1 MSRFIKVI
9 TSLII
14 ILSLCGCGYGGL
26 TVVAHA
32 YSVPYNETISYTLDD
47 MDVLVELIAEQISN
61 MNAAHQMADAAR
73 KLGYSEDH
81 AVIVLA
87 KQEHKEAN
95 ALRKTYQTIYDELLE
110 HWHQKEEEYPTA
122 AYIWNYFK
130 ELGYSNQVCA
140 GILGNIMAETGGN
153 TLEIQATIS
162 GNGYYGMCQW
172 NKAYSNVWGA
182 SLEEQCDYLRDTI
195 EYEFDTFGYAYKRS
209 FDYDSFLE
217 LTDIKDAA
225 LAFAK
230 CYERCGSRSYY
241 TRQQN
246 AIAAYNYFVS

>member
-14 ILSLCGCGYGGL
+14 ILSLCGCSYGL
-26 TVVAHA
+26 VVTTQA
-32 YSVPYNETISYTLDD
+32 YSVPYNETVSYTLDD
-47 MDVLVELIAEQISN
+47 MDTLVELIAEQISN
-61 MNAAHQMADAAR
+61 MNAAHQMAEAAR
-73 KLGYSEDH
+73 QLGYSEDH
-81 AVIVLA
+81 DVIVLA
-87 KQEHKEAN
+87 KQEHADAN
-95 ALRKTYQTIYDELLE
+95 ALRMKYQSIYDQLME

-122 AYIWNYFK
+122 TYIWTYFK
-130 ELGYSNQVCA
+130 DLGYSNQVCA

-153 TLEIQATIS
+153 TLDIQATIS
-162 GNGYYGMCQW
+162 GNGYYGICQW

-195 EYEFDTFGYAYKRS
+195 EYEFDTFGYVYKRN
-209 FDYDSFLE
+209 FDYNSFLD
-217 LTDIKDAA
+217 LTDIKSAA

-230 CYERCGSRSYY
+230 CYERCGSGSYY

-246 AIAAYNYFVS
+246 AIAAYNYFIS

>member
-14 ILSLCGCGYGGL
+14 ILSLLGCGSGL
-26 TVVAHA
+26 VVIAQA

-47 MDVLVELIAEQISN
+47 MDVLVELIAEQISS

-87 KQEHKEAN
+87 KQEYIEAN
-95 ALRKTYQTIYDELLE
+95 ALRKTYQTIYDKLLE

-230 CYERCGSRSYY
+230 CYERCGSGSYY

>member
-14 ILSLCGCGYGGL
+14 VLSLCGCSYGGL

-73 KLGYSEDH
+73 ELGYSEDH

-87 KQEHKEAN
+87 RQEYKEAN
-95 ALRKTYQTIYDELLE
+95 ALRKTYQAIYDKLLE

-130 ELGYSNQVCA
+130 ELGYNNQVCA

-153 TLEIQATIS
+153 TLEIQATIF

-209 FDYDSFLE
+209 FNYDSFLE
-217 LTDIKDAA
+217 ITDIKDAA

-230 CYERCGSRSYY
+230 CYERCGSGSYY

>member
-14 ILSLCGCGYGGL
+14 VLSLCGCSYGGL

-73 KLGYSEDH
+73 ELGYSEDH

-87 KQEHKEAN
+87 RQEYKEAN
-95 ALRKTYQTIYDELLE
+95 ALRKTYQAIYDKLLE

-130 ELGYSNQVCA
+130 ELGYNNQVCA
-140 GILGNIMAETGGN
+140 GMLGNIMAETGGN
-153 TLEIQATIS
+153 TLEIQATIF

-209 FDYDSFLE
+209 FNYDSFLE
-217 LTDIKDAA
+217 ITDIKDAA

-230 CYERCGSRSYY
+230 CYERCGSGSYY

>member
-14 ILSLCGCGYGGL
+14 ILSLLGCGSGL
-26 TVVAHA
+26 VVIAQA

-47 MDVLVELIAEQISN
+47 MDVLVELIAEQISS

-87 KQEHKEAN
+87 RQEYKEAN
-95 ALRKTYQTIYDELLE
+95 ALRKTYQAIYDQLLE

-230 CYERCGSRSYY
+230 CYERCGSGSYY

>member
-14 ILSLCGCGYGGL
+14 ILSLCGCDYGL
-26 TVVAHA
+26 VVTTQA
-32 YSVPYNETISYTLDD
+32 YSVPYNETVSYTLDD
-47 MDVLVELIAEQISN
+47 MDTLIELIAEQISN
-61 MNAAHQMADAAR
+61 MNAAHQIADAAR
-73 KLGYSEDH
+73 QLGYSEDH
-81 AVIVLA
+81 DIIVLA
-87 KQEHKEAN
+87 KQEYADAN
-95 ALRKTYQTIYDELLE
+95 ALRIRYQSVYNQLME
-110 HWHQKEEEYPTA
+110 HWHQKEEEHPTA
-122 AYIWNYFK
+122 TYIWTYFK
-130 ELGYSNQVCA
+130 DLGYSNQVCA

-153 TLEIQATIS
+153 TLDIQATIS
-162 GNGYYGMCQW
+162 GNRYYGMCQW

-195 EYEFDTFGYAYKRS
+195 EYEFDTFGYVYKRS
-209 FDYDSFLE
+209 FDYDSFLG
-217 LTDIKDAA
+217 LTDIKDTA

-246 AIAAYNYFVS
+246 AIAAYNYFIS

>member
-9 TSLII
+9 TNLII
-14 ILSLCGCGYGGL
+14 ILFLCGSGGGL
-26 TVVAHA
+26 VATAQA
-32 YSVPYNETISYTLDD
+32 YSVLYNETISYTFDD
-47 MDVLVELIAEQISN
+47 IDTLIELIAEQISN
-61 MNAAHQMADAAR
+61 MEAAHQMADAAR
-73 KLGYSEDH
+73 QLGYSEDH

-87 KQEHKEAN
+87 KQEYKEAN
-95 ALRKTYQTIYDELLE
+95 ALRKTYQAIYDELLE

-130 ELGYSNQVCA
+130 ELDYSNQVCA

-172 NKAYSNVWGA
+172 DDNYSNVQGA

-195 EYEFDTFGYAYKRS
+195 EYEFNTFGYVYKRS

-230 CYERCGSRSYY
+230 CYERCSSGSYY

-246 AIAAYNYFVS
+246 AIAAYNYFIS

>member
-14 ILSLCGCGYGGL
+14 ILSLYGCGYGGL

-61 MNAAHQMADAAR
+61 MNATHQMADAAR

-87 KQEHKEAN
+87 RQEYKEAN
-95 ALRKTYQTIYDELLE
+95 ALRKTYQAIYDKLLE

-153 TLEIQATIS
+153 TLEIQSTIS

-225 LAFAK
+225 LAFDK
-230 CYERCGSRSYY
+230 CYKRCGSGSYY

>member
-14 ILSLCGCGYGGL
+14 ILSLLGCGSGL
-26 TVVAHA
+26 VVIAQA

-47 MDVLVELIAEQISN
+47 MDVLVELIAEQISS

-81 AVIVLA
+81 VVIVLA
-87 KQEHKEAN
+87 KQEYIEAN
-95 ALRKTYQTIYDELLE
+95 ALRKTYQTIYDKLLE

-230 CYERCGSRSYY
+230 CYERCGSGSYY

>member
-14 ILSLCGCGYGGL
+14 VLSLCGCSYGGL

-73 KLGYSEDH
+73 ELGYSEDH

-87 KQEHKEAN
+87 RQEYKEAN
-95 ALRKTYQTIYDELLE
+95 ALRKTYQAIYDKLLE

-130 ELGYSNQVCA
+130 ELGYNNQVCA
-140 GILGNIMAETGGN
+140 GILGNIMAETGGS
-153 TLEIQATIS
+153 TLEIQATIF

-209 FDYDSFLE
+209 FNYDSFLE
-217 LTDIKDAA
+217 ITDIKDAA

-230 CYERCGSRSYY
+230 CYERCGSGSYY

>member
-1 MSRFIKVI
+1 MSRFIKAI

-14 ILSLCGCGYGGL
+14 ILSLCGCSHGL
-26 TVVAHA
+26 AVATQA
-32 YSVPYNETISYTLDD
+32 YSIPYSETVSYTLDD
-47 MDVLVELIAEQISN
+47 MDTLIELIAEQISN
-61 MNAAHQMADAAR
+61 MNAAHQMANAAR
-73 KLGYSEDH
+73 QLNYSENHD
-81 AVIVLA
+81 VIILA
-87 KQEHKEAN
+87 KQEYADAN
-95 ALRKTYQTIYDELLE
+95 ALRIKYQSIYDQLME

-122 AYIWNYFK
+122 AYIWAYFK
-130 ELGYSNQVCA
+130 DLDYSNQVCA

-172 NKAYSNVWGA
+172 DNAYSNVQGA

-195 EYEFDTFGYAYKRS
+195 KYEFNTFGYVYKRS
-209 FDYDSFLE
+209 FGYDNFLE

-230 CYERCGSRSYY
+230 CYERCSSESYY

-246 AIAAYNYFVS
+246 AIAAYNYFIS

>member
-14 ILSLCGCGYGGL
+14 LLSLLGCGGGL
-26 TVVAHA
+26 VVTAQA
-32 YSVPYNETISYTLDD
+32 YSIPYNETISYTLDD
-47 MDVLVELIAEQISN
+47 MDVLVELIAEQISS

-87 KQEHKEAN
+87 KQEYIEAN
-95 ALRKTYQTIYDELLE
+95 ALRKTYQTIYDKLLE

-230 CYERCGSRSYY
+230 CYERCGSGSYY